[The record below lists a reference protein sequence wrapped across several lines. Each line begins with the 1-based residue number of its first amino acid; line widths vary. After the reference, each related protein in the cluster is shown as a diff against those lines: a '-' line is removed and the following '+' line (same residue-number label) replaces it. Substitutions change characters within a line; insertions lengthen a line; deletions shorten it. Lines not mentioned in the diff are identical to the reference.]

1 MQKIHKQ
8 KTRWAAREIFR
19 AGRKHTGRS
28 VKLFHSQKMC
38 FAMQRRNFIN
48 GKLFQHK
55 KAKLIFWKRT
65 YILSQMD
72 GLFKERLDT
81 VFIRRGISTHR
92 RVRRLLQKHNVCVN
106 GSRVLESGFRLNLA
120 TDKISIDGIKK
131 NLAPDIYLM
140 MNKMAGTIC
149 STKDGGL
156 YKTVYSFVP
165 QKYFEYAKENSLQ
178 KIHTVGRLDTD
189 TEGLLLFTTNGDFS
203 HSLANPLFH
212 VKKTYYI
219 ELEKSESEEQ
229 RKFLTEKFN
238 KGFFIPPEKN
248 EKEFISKPAILK
260 WNSESSC
267 RLTITEGKFHQVK
280 RMFNAQGNKVVFLKR
295 ISIGSLALDKK
306 LAPGDSRELS
316 SEELSLLFK

>member
-1 MQKIHKQ
+1 MQKFHKQ
-8 KTRWAAREIFR
+8 KIRWVKREIISF
-19 AGRKHTGRS
+19 AENEFCQATQKFHKRK
-28 VKLFHSQKMC
+28 C
-38 FAMQRRNFIN
+38 FFV
-48 GKLFQHK
+48 K
-55 KAKLIFWKRT
+55 KAKLIFWKRA

-106 GSRVLESGFRLNLA
+106 GSRIFESRFRLNLA
-120 TDKISIDGIKK
+120 SDEISIDGIKK

-140 MNKMAGTIC
+140 MNKKAATIC
-149 STKDGGL
+149 STKDDGL

-165 QKYFEYAKENSLQ
+165 QKYFDYAKENSLQ

-189 TEGLLLFTTNGDFS
+189 TEGLLIFTTNGDFS
-203 HSLANPLFH
+203 HSLANPIFH
-212 VKKTYYI
+212 VKKTYYV
-219 ELEKSESEEQ
+219 ELEKSESEAQ
-229 RKFLTEKFN
+229 RKFLEEKFSE
-238 KGFFIPPEKN
+238 GFFIPPEKN
-248 EKEFISKPAILK
+248 EREFISRPAILE
-260 WNSESSC
+260 WNSANSC

-280 RMFNAQGNKVVFLKR
+280 RMFCAQGNKVVFLKR
-295 ISIGSLALDKK
+295 ISIGNLALDEK

>member
-1 MQKIHKQ
+1 MQ
-8 KTRWAAREIFR
+8 
-19 AGRKHTGRS
+19 
-28 VKLFHSQKMC
+28 C
-38 FAMQRRNFIN
+38 RNFISKN
-48 GKLFQHK
+48 FFSIR
-55 KAKLIFWKRT
+55 KAKLIFWKRA

-106 GSRVLESGFRLNLA
+106 GTRVLESGFRLNLA
-120 TDKISIDGIKK
+120 TDEISIDGIRK

-140 MNKMAGTIC
+140 MNKKAQTIC
-149 STKDGGL
+149 STKDDGL
-156 YKTVYSFVP
+156 YKTVYSFLP

-189 TEGLLLFTTNGDFS
+189 TEGLLIFTTNGDFS

-212 VKKTYYI
+212 VKKTYYV
-219 ELEKSESEEQ
+219 ELEKTEPEEQ
-229 RKFLTEKFN
+229 RKFLEEKFSE
-238 KGFFIPPEKN
+238 GFFIPPEKN
-248 EKEFISKPAILK
+248 EREFISRPAILE
-260 WNSESSC
+260 WNSASSC

-280 RMFNAQGNKVVFLKR
+280 RMFSAQGNKVIFLKR
-295 ISIGSLALDKK
+295 ISIGSLALDEK

-316 SEELSLLFK
+316 NEELFLLFK